1 MKAIDIEINLKTLSK
16 RLLDFHLDYE
26 ETKEIID
33 QIHSY
38 FKEVTEI
45 SGYDSDISKMI
56 ALPARKGMA
65 LSVNHA
71 AQCLL
76 DYQRT
81 KKFLTGFYTAIK
93 DKQKEYPNETIRVFY
108 AGCGP
113 YAPFLVL
120 IAQLFTSEQV
130 QFSLLEINKDSL
142 EKAEVLI
149 ESLNLTS
156 YVSACYL
163 EDATTFKIKNPKQYH
178 ILFSET
184 LDALLYR
191 ECYVPILWNLLPQ
204 LPPEIAVIPE
214 NVKVDL
220 YFKQMNKEVFDS
232 TIFDVRKRVKTYL
245 PFSLLPGEFKS
256 TIVPLNDKEKYDKLL
271 LTTEVQIY
279 KELCLLRDESSLSR
293 SLEIEI
299 EKPIIHQAVFFTYY
313 TSPNVELKFALRKQ

>member
-1 MKAIDIEINLKTLSK
+1 MKAMDTVIDLRVLSRK
-16 RLLDFHLDYE
+16 LLDSHLEDE
-26 ETKEIID
+26 EAKIIIDEIYAHFKEIT
-33 QIHSY
+33 S
-38 FKEVTEI
+38 I

-76 DYQRT
+76 DYHRT
-81 KKFLTGFYTAIK
+81 RKFLKGFYAAIV
-93 DKQKEYPNETIRVFY
+93 DKQKDYPNETIQIFY

-113 YAPFLVL
+113 YAPFLTL
-120 IAQLFTSEQV
+120 IASLFNPEEI

-142 EKAEVLI
+142 EKAELLI
-149 ESLNLTS
+149 ERLELTN
-156 YVSACYL
+156 YVTACFL
-163 EDATTFKIKNPKQYH
+163 SDATTFKIKKPNQYH

-204 LPPEIAVIPE
+204 LPPETAVIPE
-214 NVKVDL
+214 NVKIDL
-220 YFKQMNKEVFDS
+220 YFKERNNEVFDS

-256 TIVPLNDKEKYDKLL
+256 TIIPLNNKDKYDKLL

-279 KELCLLRDESSLSR
+279 KEHNLTRDESSLSK
-293 SLEIEI
+293 SLEIQI
-299 EKPIIHQAVFFTYY
+299 EKPITHKAVYFTYY
-313 TSPNVELKFALRKQ
+313 TSPNMELKYALRKQ